1 MDEGC
6 PLRPLETLKLIQE
19 THGNK
24 FTNSPEGELIY
35 EININVL

>member
-24 FTNSPEGELIY
+24 FMNSGEGELIY
-35 EININVL
+35 VININAL